1 MDIQRYVEASTTLK
15 DPTVQAILGES
26 GSAPAEVTPGWVR
39 PSDWWPREDFAA
51 GRYGCRLLL
60 KVYPRAGANFL
71 AITTTTSVGLWSIGY
86 SLNNVDWFFETDIV
100 SGAPSGIT
108 FTPEADGSP
117 GVMVSV
123 LIKTNSTSGYPA
135 DLDIAVPLVSGKNIA
150 MDVLELHVSMPV
162 AASGVGSVHIGE
174 ASSDVA
180 RPQSVYVQGLDLLNP
195 SHIANWLPVLH
206 PTEAFESMASLSY
219 KYMQEVVFNEATSG
233 AFRRDIQFFKVAS
246 VVAYSGDGD
255 YAGIIGT
262 NQLRLDTFW
271 ITGDYAP
278 LAYGN
283 VITTNI
289 LLPRLRVLHIGGLP
303 NGQGWGGVG
312 DVLGLCASPCPS
324 LKVLHIGSAPLLGGF
339 ANVLNGVN
347 PATLTLELP
356 TDLAYYNQMQ
366 FAFDWAAAE
375 GPYDFTY
382 PADPFIPANP
392 TGISEGTLK
401 LVNVSNLRHLVAPWG
416 CVGLGNVIS
425 NCPDLETLSFQMSH
439 NPYLE
444 IYDCPKLY
452 ALDLDFSNLFS
463 LTMSDANLS
472 ASELN
477 RIFALLPLTGGTVV
491 LTRVRGQDTCNVA
504 LANARNWN
512 VNLY

>member
-1 MDIQRYVEASTTLK
+1 MDVQRYVESAVTLR
-15 DPTVQAILGES
+15 DPVVQAVLGVPD
-26 GSAPAEVTPGWVR
+26 ATPGWTR
-39 PSDWWPREDFAA
+39 PSNWWPRVDFAA
-51 GRYGCRLLL
+51 NTYGYRLLL
-60 KVYPRAGANFL
+60 RVYPRVGANIL
-71 AITTTTSVGLWSIGY
+71 TINSTTSTGQWQIRY
-86 SLNNVDWFFETDIV
+86 SLNGTAYNANINIA
-100 SGAPSGIT
+100 SGAPSGVS
-108 FTPEADGSP
+108 FTPEAEGSA
-117 GVMVSV
+117 GIMVAVEILTHTASA
-123 LIKTNSTSGYPA
+123 YPA
-135 DLDIAVPLVSGKNIA
+135 DLSIAAPFAGGKNVA
-150 MDVLELHVSMPV
+150 MDVLELHVCLPAS
-162 AASGVGSVHIGE
+162 ASGSASLHIGG
-174 ASSDVA
+174 ASSDVV

-206 PTEAFESMASLSY
+206 PTEAFESTASLSY

-246 VVAYSGDGD
+246 VAAYSGDGD

-283 VITTNI
+283 VIATNI
-289 LLPRLRVLHIGGLP
+289 VLPRLRVLHIGGLP
-303 NGQGWGGVG
+303 NAQGWGGVG
-312 DVLGLCASPCPS
+312 DVLGLCSSPCPS

-356 TDLAYYNQMQ
+356 TDLAYYNQMH
-366 FAFDWAAAE
+366 FAFDWASAE
-375 GPYDFTY
+375 GSYDFTY

-392 TGISEGTLK
+392 ADISVGTLK

-416 CVGLGNVIS
+416 CIGVGNVLA
-425 NCPDLETLSFQMSH
+425 NCPDLETLSFQKSH

-444 IYDCPKLY
+444 IYNCPKLY
-452 ALDLDFSNLFS
+452 ALDLDFSNLVS
-463 LTMSDANLS
+463 LTLSDANLS
-472 ASELN
+472 APELN

-491 LTRVRGQDTCNVA
+491 LTRVSGQGTCNVA